1 MMPPRPAQNLAPG
14 LTLLLAAAAA
24 AAAGCSLHP
33 KAGGYYEDD
42 GPPATTFDVARLPDA
57 VPRAEPPARTGNQPY
72 VVEGRM
78 YYPLAT
84 AAGYRERGVA
94 SWYGRKFHGRLTS
107 SGEPYDMYA
116 MTAAHRTLPL
126 PSYVRVTNLEN
137 GRSVVVRVND
147 RGPFKPNRLI
157 DLSYAAAAK
166 LGIVE
171 RGTGLV
177 EVEAIE
183 PGATPPSPA
192 IATAAGGAP
201 DRKPRA
207 GIEIISPA
215 EAAPPPSPVARAPV
229 RLYVQ
234 AGAFLQAEN
243 AEGLRARLAQVL
255 DQPVF
260 VHRATGEDGR
270 PWLRVRIGPLAS
282 VEEADRLSA
291 QLTAHGVPN
300 ALIVVE

>member
-1 MMPPRPAQNLAPG
+1 
-14 LTLLLAAAAA
+14 
-24 AAAGCSLHP
+24 
-33 KAGGYYEDD
+33 
-42 GPPATTFDVARLPDA
+42 
-57 VPRAEPPARTGNQPY
+57 
-72 VVEGRM
+72 
-78 YYPLAT
+78 
-84 AAGYRERGVA
+84 
-94 SWYGRKFHGRLTS
+94 
-107 SGEPYDMYA
+107 
-116 MTAAHRTLPL
+116 
-126 PSYVRVTNLEN
+126 
-137 GRSVVVRVND
+137 VVRVND

-177 EVEAIE
+177 EVEAVE

-243 AEGLRARLAQVL
+243 A
-255 DQPVF
+255 